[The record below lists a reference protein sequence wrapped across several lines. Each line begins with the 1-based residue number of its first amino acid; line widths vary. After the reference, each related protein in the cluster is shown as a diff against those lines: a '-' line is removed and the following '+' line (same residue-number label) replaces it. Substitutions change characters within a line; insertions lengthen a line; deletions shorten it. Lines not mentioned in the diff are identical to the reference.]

1 MEHFVY
7 NSPEFKNYL
16 KKESHVRG
24 EIKFLQSIVEKG
36 MKVIDIGANIGI
48 TTVIIAKKI
57 GAKGKVYSFEPVTRY
72 FNVLKKNLSSNKLKN
87 IEILK
92 LAVSNQVGRTNFYDN
107 GDASSVVP
115 QRGIKKFE
123 VSTTTIDIFL
133 EQKRMKKIDLINMD
147 CEGGELLVLKGA
159 KETLRRNKIKI
170 FCEIHHDFLNRLHQ
184 SVQDIVKY
192 LKGINFKVHSVR
204 LDDLSLRN
212 NFRNCEYIYA
222 YN

>member
-24 EIKFLQSIVEKG
+24 EIKFLQSIVKKG

-48 TTVIIAKKI
+48 TTVIIAKRI
-57 GAKGKVYSFEPVTRY
+57 GARGKVYSFEPVTRY
-72 FNVLKKNLSSNKLKN
+72 FNILKKNLSSNNLKN
-87 IEILK
+87 VEILK
-92 LAVSNQVGRTNFYDN
+92 LAVSNQVGRTNFYEN
-107 GDASSVVP
+107 GGASSVVP
-115 QRGIKKFE
+115 PRGIKKFE
-123 VSTTTIDIFL
+123 VGTTTVDVFL
-133 EQKRMKKIDLINMD
+133 EQKIVKKIDLINMD
-147 CEGGELLVLKGA
+147 CEGSELLVLKGA

-192 LKGINFKVHSVR
+192 LKGINFKVHSIR
-204 LDDLSLRN
+204 LDDLGLRN